1 MNRVNDRKEYAAFLG
16 AVAKIGCIGF
26 GGGSALIP
34 VIEEEIVKKQNLDTK
49 ENIDKDVV
57 VASITPGALPVEIVS
72 SIGRRCFGTKGM
84 IMAAVMM
91 ALPGAFVTILMMTLL
106 SVLQSDLLSMIE
118 TASVG
123 VSAFIIYLL
132 VKYVVNVVKTCRKE
146 SKNREIK
153 AVLLMI
159 VVFVLVCGKNL
170 HKIFG
175 IEGTPLFAIS
185 TVQILALAFFC
196 MFYSRS
202 NYNVKN
208 VTVMLVLGTIFLLG
222 NGKAQII
229 SVPYLLQAVQV
240 LMLALAVWGVYQ
252 NGREKKWKFSGDK
265 RQLFRETVIWF
276 ALLGVFSILA
286 VLAERG
292 ALVFVGKGC
301 LSALMSFGGGDAYLT
316 IADGLFVES
325 GMITEHQYYSQIVP
339 VVNVLPGSILCKTLA
354 GVGYYIGFNTTG
366 SAVTGII
373 FAAAGFVSSIAVSCG
388 FFMMIYHLYDSL
400 QMLWAFQMVS
410 RWIRPIIAGMLLNI
424 ILSLAN
430 QCMAVVGAHSGGTG
444 WGAVPVLLG
453 LALLN
458 AGMVQK
464 WKIPQVWILVFDIAA
479 AAFFLYLF

>member
-1 MNRVNDRKEYAAFLG
+1 MKEYVRFLG
-16 AVAKIGCIGF
+16 SIARIGCIGF

-34 VIEEEIVKKQNLDTK
+34 VIEEEIVRKQKLDTK

-57 VASITPGALPVEIVS
+57 VASITPGALPIEIVA
-72 SIGRRCFGTKGM
+72 SIGRRCFGNRGM

-106 SVLQSDLLSMIE
+106 SVMQSDLLSVIE
-118 TASVG
+118 IGSVG

-132 VKYVVNVVKTCRKE
+132 VKYVADVVKTCRKE
-146 SKNREIK
+146 SKIREKK
-153 AVLLMI
+153 AILLMV
-159 VVFVLVCGKNL
+159 VVFILVCGKNVY
-170 HKIFG
+170 KIFG

-185 TVQILALAFFC
+185 TVEILALAFFC

-202 NYNVKN
+202 NYNVRN
-208 VTVMLVLGTIFLLG
+208 VTVMLVLGVIFLLG
-222 NGKAQII
+222 NGKAQMI
-229 SVPYLLQAVQV
+229 SNAYVIQAVQI
-240 LMLALAVWGVYQ
+240 LMFLLAVWGVYQ
-252 NGREKKWKFSGDK
+252 NGKEKKWKFSSEK
-265 RQLFRETVIWF
+265 KQIFREAAIWLI
-276 ALLGVFSILA
+276 LLGVFSVLA

-292 ALVFVGKGC
+292 AIVFIGKGC

-366 SAVTGII
+366 SALTSII

-388 FFMMIYHLYDSL
+388 FFMLIYRLYDSL

-410 RWIRPIIAGMLLNI
+410 RWIRPIIAGMLMNI
-424 ILSLAN
+424 VLSLAS
-430 QCMAVVGAHSGGTG
+430 QCMSVVNVYRGISG
-444 WGAVPVLLG
+444 WFVLPILLA

-458 AGMVQK
+458 AWVIK
-464 WKIPQVWILVFDIAA
+464 RWKVSQVLPLVVDIVVIF
-479 AAFFLYLF
+479 AFFYVF